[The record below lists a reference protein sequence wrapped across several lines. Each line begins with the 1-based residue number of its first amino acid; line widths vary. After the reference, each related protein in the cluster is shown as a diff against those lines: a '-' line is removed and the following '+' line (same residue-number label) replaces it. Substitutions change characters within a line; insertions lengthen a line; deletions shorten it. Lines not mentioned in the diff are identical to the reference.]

1 MRRIAALLL
10 TLTTVALALTACGG
24 GGGGSEPAGLPEVSG
39 QFGLPPK
46 ITAPGGSPTGEF
58 QAKVLEAGDG
68 HEIASGDLL
77 VVEYVGQT
85 WRENKVFDSSYG
97 HGPVTFQIGVQP
109 LIAGWV
115 KGLIGKNV
123 GSRVLLVIP
132 PEDGYGAAGQ
142 PDADIRGD
150 DTLVF
155 VVDVLDGFPRAAGA
169 EGAMKALNDPA
180 LPSVSGQA
188 GARPTIT
195 VTSGTTP
202 PAELVSRAVVAG
214 TGRPVKTG
222 DLLVVQYVGVNW
234 RDGKEFDSS
243 WGREAPV
250 GLRLAETD
258 LIKGWVQG
266 LEGMKVGSR
275 VLMVIPPELGYG
287 QAGQPE
293 AGIKP
298 DDTLVFAVD
307 ILGAYEGAAA

>member
-1 MRRIAALLL
+1 M
-10 TLTTVALALTACGG
+10 
-24 GGGGSEPAGLPEVSG
+24 
-39 QFGLPPK
+39 
-46 ITAPGGSPTGEF
+46 
-58 QAKVLEAGDG
+58 
-68 HEIASGDLL
+68 
-77 VVEYVGQT
+77 
-85 WRENKVFDSSYG
+85 
-97 HGPVTFQIGVQP
+97 
-109 LIAGWV
+109 
-115 KGLIGKNV
+115 
-123 GSRVLLVIP
+123 IP

-155 VVDVLDGFPRAAGA
+155 VVDVLGGFARTAAADGA
-169 EGAMKALNDPA
+169 EQPVSDPA
-180 LPSVSGQA
+180 LPQVSGDT
-188 GARPTIT
+188 GARPKIT
-195 VTSGTTP
+195 VLRGTTP
-202 PAELVSRAVVAG
+202 PADLVTKAVVEGSGPA
-214 TGRPVKTG
+214 VKSG

-266 LEGMKVGSR
+266 LNGMKVGSR
-275 VLMVIPPELGYG
+275 VLLVIPPSLGYG

-307 ILGAYEGAAA
+307 ILGAYGGSAS